1 MVKLVDLSQPIT
13 HRGPARPFHPTPT
26 IWTHV
31 SHEDTRARAEF
42 GDISFATRGLILS
55 DHTSTHVD
63 AFCHYDPRPEAE
75 SIDELPL
82 EMFHTEGICLDF
94 SHVGPGEDIT
104 PAHIDAELARTGLG
118 IQRGD
123 TFLYYTGHYEKNFG
137 RPEWWSAFPG
147 LGREATEYLADLG
160 VLNIGTEA
168 FTIDNPSQARLD
180 ANPPYPSHVVCRERR
195 LLNMENMV
203 IPRSLVGKR
212 FKFIGFPLK
221 IERGTASPIRAVAV
235 LEDEA

>member
-1 MVKLVDLSQPIT
+1 VVKLIDLSQPIA

-31 SHEDTRARAEF
+31 SHEDTRAKVKY
-42 GDISFATRGLILS
+42 GDISFATKGLILS

-82 EMFHTEGICLDF
+82 EMFYTEAICLDF
-94 SHVGPGEDIT
+94 SHVEPGTDIT
-104 PAHIDAELARTGLG
+104 RQHIEAELARTGLG
-118 IQRGD
+118 IEKGD
-123 TFLYYTGHYEKNFG
+123 TFLYHTGHYEKHFG
-137 RPEWWSAFPG
+137 KPEWWTAFPG
-147 LGREATEYLADLG
+147 LDREATEYLADLG

-168 FTIDNPSQARLD
+168 FTIDNPAQARLD
-180 ANPPYPSHVVCRERR
+180 ANPPYPAHVVCRERR

-203 IPRSLVGKR
+203 IPRALVGKR
-212 FKFIGFPLK
+212 FRFIGFPLK
-221 IERGTASPIRAVAV
+221 IEGGTASPIRAVAV
-235 LEDEA
+235 LED